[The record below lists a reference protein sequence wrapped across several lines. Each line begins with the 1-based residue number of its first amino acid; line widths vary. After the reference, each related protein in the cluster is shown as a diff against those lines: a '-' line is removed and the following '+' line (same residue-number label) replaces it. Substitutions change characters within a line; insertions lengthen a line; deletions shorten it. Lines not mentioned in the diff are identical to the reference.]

1 MPESYRPVAG
11 QVVMVEPVESSRH
24 STGDETCFTGVVL
37 PPTQDHVTIDIGMA
51 ATKLIDGTEVVM
63 SVFSS
68 DALYRLRGAVRAK
81 SSTVVL
87 IDPLLDVER
96 VQRRR
101 SARPPI
107 RVSVTLVSIDES
119 DPDVSRVAGRSLDI
133 GAGGLRV
140 ETIRP
145 LPVEAE
151 PIAIVSVPEGAP
163 LMLPTR
169 VIAAQVD
176 DDGCQ
181 YRLAFTQ
188 LRPTD
193 AERLAVLMTSP
204 HATADAG

>member
-11 QVVMVEPVESSRH
+11 QVVMVEPADSSV
-24 STGDETCFTGVVL
+24 DVACFTGVVL
-37 PPTQDHVTIDIGMA
+37 PPTNDHVTIDVGMA
-51 ATKLIDGTEVVM
+51 VSKLVDGAEVLV
-63 SVFSS
+63 SVFSA
-68 DALYRLRGAVRAK
+68 DALYRLRGGTRAK
-81 SSTVVL
+81 STTVLL

-101 SARPPI
+101 SARPAI
-107 RVSVTLVSIDES
+107 RVSVTLVSTDES

-145 LPVEAE
+145 LPAAAE
-151 PIAIVSVPEGAP
+151 PIAIVSVPQGAP

-176 DDGCQ
+176 EEGCE

-193 AERLAVLMTSP
+193 AERLAVLMSGT
-204 HATADAG
+204 HATADTG